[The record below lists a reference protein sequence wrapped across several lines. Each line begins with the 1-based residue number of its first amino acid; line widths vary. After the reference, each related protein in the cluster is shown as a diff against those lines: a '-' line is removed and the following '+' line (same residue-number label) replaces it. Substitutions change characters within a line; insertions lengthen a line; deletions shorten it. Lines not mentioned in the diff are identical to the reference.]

1 MVGAPTPLPGAQ
13 VPVLL
18 EYERAEEWVRPQWGL
33 QPALPPRLSPE
44 LTSGGGVGSQ
54 LLPVGSHSGGGG
66 RKAGGDK
73 ARLHTCR
80 PRFLR
85 IHTSM
90 LVTCRARHYCLVTRK
105 TQDSLT
111 SWTCPRAEVAWLWS
125 LVASGH
131 HTPTPVSSPP
141 GKSCGQLST

>member
-80 PRFLR
+80 PR
-85 IHTSM
+85 IPT
-90 LVTCRARHYCLVTRK
+90 
-105 TQDSLT
+105 DSHL
-111 SWTCPRAEVAWLWS
+111 
-125 LVASGH
+125 H
-131 HTPTPVSSPP
+131 VSHLPSQTLLFSDKENTGLPDLLDLSP
-141 GKSCGQLST
+141 G